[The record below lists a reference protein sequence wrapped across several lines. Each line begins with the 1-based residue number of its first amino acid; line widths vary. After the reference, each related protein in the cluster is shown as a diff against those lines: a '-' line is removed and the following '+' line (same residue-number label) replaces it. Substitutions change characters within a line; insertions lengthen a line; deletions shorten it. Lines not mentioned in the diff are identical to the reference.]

1 MASRIIALAPG
12 RFVCTL
18 LRGWS
23 GDALAEQDEQL
34 WLGSLTGPYCIRW
47 KGRPWTNLQRGDVL
61 FERDEAPN
69 KHHSTSNACLM
80 VGLFPEFLRNG
91 LHRAKRAAILLG
103 CASQQANGLPDIY
116 DLSLAR
122 LQQDAE
128 LPDRAMERD
137 IYDQGY
143 CTPWRVFP
151 TIIPLTV
158 IIWDTICP
166 CPIPRKT
173 GWWIFLNRYPS
184 RLAS

>member
-122 LQQDAE
+122 LQMLNSRTGRWRE
-128 LPDRAMERD
+128 TYMTRD
-137 IYDQGY
+137 TAHHDGY
-143 CTPWRVFP
+143 
-151 TIIPLTV
+151 
-158 IIWDTICP
+158 
-166 CPIPRKT
+166 
-173 GWWIFLNRYPS
+173 FL
-184 RLAS
+184 RLSHLL